1 MQGPGTKG
9 DKRTMQSKGAAAEP
23 KKHRTPSSPQAPKT
37 NQVSPGK
44 SLGAKLAQ
52 GGAVNSPAQNL
63 GQATPVTL
71 QLPSRDLS
79 GTPKHPFVQVSSKNK
94 VNKTRTED
102 GKAHVDSTAS
112 QQANLSWNLAANPF
126 HTLAGVFEVE
136 MTEENEELEEPQCEP
151 AGESP
156 ASKTAPV
163 YDKYPEKTTSSEV
176 ETGNQL
182 GLVSSDISLG
192 NGAPNPNRDFMAE
205 SNRLIQEAL
214 NMAEAARSIFNPGVA
229 GKEAENAASTVWTDV
244 NDDSE
249 PEEQRAQ
256 RERDAEVENLA
267 EQDDPSEEENEV
279 SLDNSAELLTTG
291 ARSKN
296 DPGSGDEVAQMK
308 QREVVGKDKEAGK
321 ESNGQNSSPPGN
333 WQSWQEDTELSDSSG
348 EK

>member
-23 KKHRTPSSPQAPKT
+23 EKHRTPSSPQAPKT
-37 NQVSPGK
+37 NQVSP
-44 SLGAKLAQ
+44 
-52 GGAVNSPAQNL
+52 
-63 GQATPVTL
+63 
-71 QLPSRDLS
+71 
-79 GTPKHPFVQVSSKNK
+79 
-94 VNKTRTED
+94 
-102 GKAHVDSTAS
+102 
-112 QQANLSWNLAANPF
+112 
-126 HTLAGVFEVE
+126 GVFEVE

-192 NGAPNPNRDFMAE
+192 NRAPNPNRDFMAE

-214 NMAEAARSIFNPGVA
+214 NTAEAARSIFNPGVA
-229 GKEAENAASTVWTDV
+229 GKEAENAASTQENPKLESPKEIEAKTDIEESPVIDQGTVWADV

-249 PEEQRAQ
+249 PEEQRDE

-267 EQDDPSEEENEV
+267 EQDDPSEEENEA
-279 SLDNSAELLTTG
+279 SLDNSAVERKR
-291 ARSKN
+291 AR
-296 DPGSGDEVAQMK
+296 VF
-308 QREVVGKDKEAGK
+308 AGRA
-321 ESNGQNSSPPGN
+321 EPFGCCLV
-333 WQSWQEDTELSDSSG
+333 QSR
-348 EK
+348 